1 LKKIARNISK
11 FCHKYFKICQK
22 CQNLQNFAKLK
33 NLPKFAII
41 HLICQ
46 NFSPAYFQR
55 DRFTPLL
62 QNCIYTF
69 IFYRLQFAY
78 SVNPGMSVFGQIG
91 TNKTSVTFKNNNLK
105 KTTLKVIFILFGA
118 NPTQFY
124 PSDIP
129 ELATVLCLGCQIR
142 QLF

>member
-105 KTTLKVIFILFGA
+105 NNNFKSH
-118 NPTQFY
+118 FY
-124 PSDIP
+124 PIWCQSDPILP
-129 ELATVLCLGCQIR
+129 IWHPWVSHCFVFGLSD
-142 QLF
+142 